1 MINIRIVFNLFRIAR
16 NFFGLIFIVTI
27 VFHSLKVEIGESQTY
42 YFQKYH
48 LEYGLNLFRVFDIKQ
63 DSTGFIWF
71 SHLKGISVYDGFEF
85 KELLN
90 QNENPKPQ
98 FVRIFIDKKDIKWFL
113 PQSIKDSIL
122 YYENKEWKSISPVM
136 PSDLRSFNYA
146 IDVNYENGNPVIYAG
161 TSNGLY
167 RYSGEKWTRCT
178 EGLEAKYEDINNIY
192 RYGEK
197 LLLCTNSGL
206 LTYSK
211 GIVDTIE
218 FNLFSGE
225 NILAVKEGLNS
236 EGHKVLW
243 IIGPKKFGYLYEGKY
258 FKVESEISVP
268 VYQNKGLFVIETGSK
283 NKIYFGGG
291 YTKYSYDYINKELIL
306 LNRAKGFSSDGCM
319 TIFSD
324 FEGNVWFA
332 DTRGVDKISSFSIE
346 NFFDI
351 SGLLE
356 SEVSSIVE
364 YEKGKYLF
372 GHNFGLTL
380 YDGKSFKTILLSSSV
395 NRHAGIDRVTDLAY
409 DGKKRIWFAANNKG
423 IGYITNEGEVFKID
437 DNNDDRIAGVCYY
450 KSEIYYIGTYG
461 LYKVVNDKLVKL
473 FSINEIYGNAR
484 KLTVIEDAMY
494 IMGMNGITKY
504 EDGKLHRIKYN
515 EARGNPPNVF
525 AIYQTNDKS
534 ILAGTTSG
542 LYEILNDSIVKS
554 NKVDFK
560 IAVYAI
566 LEDNMGN
573 LWIGTIDGIKKVR
586 GNKVVEEYGV
596 KNGLAGDEVNRSAL
610 IIDNKNKM
618 WVGTNTGLSCI
629 TLSDS
634 YSEKRYPRLIFISIV
649 DSKGMEYDLK
659 ENARIDYIANTIH
672 LNFRGLSFVNE
683 KLLKYRIKLEGFD
696 KDWIEIKQNEL
707 GKIRYTNLSPGEY
720 EFHVQAKNENGEWS
734 PTFKTNKIIISAPF
748 FLKWWFILISVILL
762 IIIIGIFSKYLFLR
776 NYTRNLN
783 LEIEIRKESE
793 KALLL
798 SESKYRTVIEQS
810 IDGIWIFDFS
820 TFEILE
826 ANNSL
831 LEITGYNS
839 QELKNMQIDELIKT
853 ILPSLDVKG
862 DILKNNLD
870 ILAGEKVLRKK
881 DGSEIFVE
889 IGLKLL
895 EYSGKKIIY
904 AVVRDITERKNNERL
919 MEKYNEE
926 LKVLVNEKD
935 KLFSIIAH
943 DLRSPFTGL
952 IGYSELLADNSDNL
966 SEVEKKEFAGNLYKL
981 SINLYDLVSKLLHWA
996 QFQSGKMKYIPEKIK
1011 LKELIEELIKNF
1023 EGNLKMKRIDV
1034 SILIDGEHYIYA
1046 DRNMLVILFN
1056 NLISNAIKFS
1066 NIKGVIIITSKYL
1079 LENKR
1084 VIVSVKDNGIGIPS
1098 SQLSS
1103 MFQTKRTTL
1112 TYGTNKESGTGIGLI
1127 LCKDIVEK
1135 NFGSISVESREGYGS
1150 TFIVELPAE

>member
-1 MINIRIVFNLFRIAR
+1 M
-16 NFFGLIFIVTI
+16 TI

-71 SHLKGISVYDGFEF
+71 SHLKGVSVYDGFEF
-85 KELLN
+85 KELLS
-90 QNENPKPQ
+90 QNDNPKPQ

-113 PQSIKDSIL
+113 PQSVKDSIL
-122 YYENKEWKSISPVM
+122 YYENKEWKSIKPVLL
-136 PSDLRSFNYA
+136 SDASSFHYA
-146 IDVNYENGNPVIYAG
+146 IDVYYENGKPVIYAG

-167 RYSGEKWTRCT
+167 RYSGENWTRCT
-178 EGLEAKYEDINNIY
+178 EGLKRKFEDINNIY

-206 LTYSK
+206 LTYRN
-211 GIVDTIE
+211 GIIDSTE
-218 FNLFSGE
+218 FDFLSDKNV
-225 NILAVKEGLNS
+225 LAVKEGFNS
-236 EGHKVLW
+236 GGQKVLW
-243 IIGPKKFGYLYEGKY
+243 IIEPKRFGYLYEGKY
-258 FKVESEISVP
+258 FKAEPEIFVP

-291 YTKYSYDYINKELIL
+291 YMKYSYDYVNKELIF

-324 FEGNVWFA
+324 FEENVWFA

-372 GHNFGLTL
+372 GHNVGLTL
-380 YDGKSFKTILLSSSV
+380 YDGKSFKTIQLSSSI
-395 NRHAGIDRVTDLAY
+395 NRHTGIDRVTDLAY
-409 DGKKRIWFAANNKG
+409 DGKNRIWFAANNKG
-423 IGYITNEGEVFKID
+423 IGYITSEGKVFKIH
-437 DNNDDRIAGVCYY
+437 DNNDDRISGVCLY
-450 KSEIYYIGTYG
+450 KGEIIYVGAYG
-461 LYKVVNDKLVKL
+461 LYKIVNDKLVKL
-473 FSINEIYGNAR
+473 FSIDEIYGNAR
-484 KLTVIEDAMY
+484 KLIIIEDAIY
-494 IMGMNGITKY
+494 IMGMNGIAKY
-504 EDGKLHRIKYN
+504 ENGKLFRIKYN
-515 EARGNPPNVF
+515 NVGGSPPNVF
-525 AIYQTNDKS
+525 AIYQTKDKS

-554 NKVDFK
+554 NKVDLK

-566 LEDNMGN
+566 LEDSMGN

-596 KNGLAGDEVNRSAL
+596 KNGLAGDEVNRAAL
-610 IIDNKNKM
+610 IIDKKKKM

-629 TLSDS
+629 TLTDS
-634 YSEKRYPRLIFISIV
+634 FSEKRYPRLIFISVV

-659 ENARIDYIANTIH
+659 DNARIDYIANTIH
-672 LNFRGLSFVNE
+672 FNFRGLSFVNE

-720 EFHVQAKNENGEWS
+720 EFLVQAKNENGEWS
-734 PTFKTNKIIISAPF
+734 PTFRTNKIFISAPF
-748 FLKWWFILISVILL
+748 FLKWWFILISAVLL
-762 IIIIGIFSKYLFLR
+762 IIIIGFIAKYLFLR
-776 NYTRNLN
+776 NYTHNLN
-783 LEIEIRKESE
+783 QEIDIRKESE

-810 IDGIWIFDFS
+810 IDGIGIFDFN
-820 TFEILE
+820 TLEILE
-826 ANNSL
+826 VNNSL
-831 LEITGYNS
+831 IEITGYS
-839 QELKNMQIDELIKT
+839 SHKLINMQIDELIKT
-853 ILPSLDVKG
+853 ILPSADVSGNNIKNKLDK
-862 DILKNNLD
+862 
-870 ILAGEKVLRKK
+870 LAGEKVLIKK
-881 DGSEIFVE
+881 DGSEIFVD

-904 AVVRDITERKNNERL
+904 VVIRDITERKNNEKL

-1034 SILIDGEHYIYA
+1034 SILIDGEHYVYA
-1046 DRNMLVILFN
+1046 DKNMMVILFS

-1079 LENKR
+1079 TDNKS
-1084 VIVSVKDNGIGIPS
+1084 VTISVKDNGVGIPS

>member
-1 MINIRIVFNLFRIAR
+1 M
-16 NFFGLIFIVTI
+16 TI
-27 VFHSLKVEIGESQTY
+27 VFHSLKVEISQSQTY

-71 SHLKGISVYDGFEF
+71 SHLKGVSVYDGFEF

-98 FVRIFIDKKDIKWFL
+98 FVRIFIDKTDIKWFL
-113 PQSIKDSIL
+113 PRNLRDSIF
-122 YYENKEWKSISPVM
+122 YYENKVWKSITPVLQ
-136 PSDLRSFNYA
+136 SDASNFHYA
-146 IDVNYENGNPVIYAG
+146 IDVNYENGKPVIYTG

-167 RYSGEKWTRCT
+167 RYSEEKWTRCT
-178 EGLEAKYEDINNIY
+178 EGFKRKFEDINNIY

-206 LTYSK
+206 LTYRN
-211 GIVDTIE
+211 GIIDSTE
-218 FNLFSGE
+218 FDFLSDKNV
-225 NILAVKEGLNS
+225 LAVKEGLNS
-236 EGHKVLW
+236 GGQKVLW
-243 IIGPKKFGYLYEGKY
+243 IIEPNKFGYYYGGKY

-268 VYQNKGLFVIETGSK
+268 VYQNKGLFVIETGAK

-291 YTKYSYDYINKELIL
+291 YTKYSYDYVNKELIL
-306 LNRAKGFSSDGCM
+306 LTRAKGFSSDGCM

-346 NFFDI
+346 NFYDI

-356 SEVSSIVE
+356 SEVSSILE
-364 YEKGKYLF
+364 YEKGKYIF
-372 GHNFGLTL
+372 GHNVGLTL
-380 YDGKSFKTILLSSSV
+380 YDGTSFKRIQLSSSI
-395 NRHAGIDRVTDLAY
+395 NRHTGIDRVTDLAF
-409 DGKKRIWFAANNKG
+409 DGKNRIWFSANNKG
-423 IGYITNEGEVFKID
+423 IGYITSEGGVFKID
-437 DNNDDRIAGVCYY
+437 DNNDDRIAGVCLF
-450 KSEIYYIGTYG
+450 KGEIFYVGAYG

-473 FSINEIYGNAR
+473 FSIDEIYGNAR
-484 KLTVIEDAMY
+484 KLVVIEDGIY

-504 EDGKLHRIKYN
+504 ENGKLFRIKYN
-515 EARGNPPNVF
+515 NVGGSPPNVF
-525 AIYQTNDKS
+525 AIYQTKDRS

-542 LYEILNDSIVKS
+542 LYEVKNDSIVKS
-554 NKVDFK
+554 SRVDLK

-566 LEDNMGN
+566 LEDSMGN
-573 LWIGTIDGIKKVR
+573 LWIGTIDGIKKVK

-596 KNGLAGDEVNRSAL
+596 KNGLAGDEVNRAAL
-610 IIDNKNKM
+610 IIDKKKKM

-629 TLSDS
+629 TLTDS
-634 YSEKRYPRLIFISIV
+634 YTEKRYPRLIFISAV
-649 DSKGMEYDLK
+649 DSKGEEYDLK
-659 ENARIDYIANTIH
+659 EGVIIDYIANTIH
-672 LNFRGLSFVNE
+672 INFRGLSYVNE
-683 KLLKYRIKLEGFD
+683 KLLQYKIKLEGFD

-720 EFHVQAKNENGEWS
+720 EFLVQAKNENGDWS
-734 PTFKTNKIIISAPF
+734 PIFRTNKIIISAPF
-748 FLKWWFILISVILL
+748 YLKWWFIVISLILL
-762 IIIIGIFSKYLFLR
+762 IIIIGFIAKYLFLR
-776 NYTRNLN
+776 NYNRNLN
-783 LEIEIRKESE
+783 QEIEIRKESE

-798 SESKYRTVIEQS
+798 SESKYRTVIEES
-810 IDGIWIFDFS
+810 IDGIGILDYS
-820 TFEILE
+820 TFKILDV
-826 ANNSL
+826 NNSL
-831 LEITGYNS
+831 LEITGYES
-839 QELKNMQIDELIKT
+839 QELTNSKIDEIIKR
-853 ILPSLDVKG
+853 IIPSVDVSG
-862 DILKNNLD
+862 NNLKD
-870 ILAGEKVLRKK
+870 NLNILAGENVLIKK
-881 DGSEIFVE
+881 DGTEIFVD
-889 IGLKLL
+889 IGLKIL

-904 AVVRDITERKNNERL
+904 IVIRDITERKNNEKL

-1023 EGNLKMKRIDV
+1023 EGNLKMKKIDV
-1034 SILIDGEHYIYA
+1034 SILIDGEHNVYA
-1046 DRNMLVILFN
+1046 DKNMMVILFN

-1066 NIKGVIIITSKYL
+1066 NNKGVVIITSKYL

-1084 VIVSVKDNGIGIPS
+1084 VIISLKDNGIGIPS